1 MSINT
6 ITVAIPDD
14 LLQRLNEI
22 ALWFCIA
29 PEDLVR
35 VSIQVLLIHP
45 EEQFKQALE
54 RVLDKN
60 KELYQQLA

>member
-22 ALWFCIA
+22 ALRFCIA
-29 PEDLVR
+29 PEDLVG
-35 VSIQVLLIHP
+35 VSIQVLLSHP